1 MKRNFT
7 IVIALASIILAG
19 CPASKSSTDVIT
31 LKLNLEKG
39 KTYSYGTS
47 THFDMNME
55 VSGQKMATG
64 LDMAYTYKIALDHA
78 DSVGNQVLNSTI
90 DAIKFKAA
98 VMGMS
103 MGYDSKEVI
112 DTSHQDAMSSMFRR
126 IFSGMLGKSFKITI
140 GPTGSIVDVS
150 GVEEMITNMIN
161 GFPGSDEEKEK
172 MKAQLSQ
179 SFNKEQVKQTFAQA
193 FNLYPDKPVKI
204 GDSWKKEVELGMK
217 GMSNTQDITYKVK
230 DITSSTVV
238 LDLKGEIKTS
248 RGGVHPDSTATAPAM
263 DMNGSESGT
272 ITLDRTSGM
281 ATSGDIDMTMKG
293 SVDMKGSK
301 VPMDMKGKITLT
313 NK

>member
-1 MKRNFT
+1 MKRNLT
-7 IVIALASIILAG
+7 ILIALASIILAG

-78 DSVGNQVLNSTI
+78 DSSGNQVLNSTI

-112 DTSHQDAMSSMFRR
+112 DTSHQDAMSGMFRK

-161 GFPGSDEEKEK
+161 GFPGTDEEKEK
-172 MKAQLSQ
+172 MKAQLNQ

-217 GMSNTQDITYKVK
+217 GMSNTQEITYKVK

-238 LDLKGEIKTS
+238 LDLKGDIKS
-248 RGGVHPDSTATAPAM
+248 SEGAHSDSTATAPAM
-263 DMNGSESGT
+263 NLNGSESGS

-281 ATSGDIDMTMKG
+281 ATDGDIDMTMKG

-301 VPMDMKGKITLT
+301 VPMDMKGKIKLS